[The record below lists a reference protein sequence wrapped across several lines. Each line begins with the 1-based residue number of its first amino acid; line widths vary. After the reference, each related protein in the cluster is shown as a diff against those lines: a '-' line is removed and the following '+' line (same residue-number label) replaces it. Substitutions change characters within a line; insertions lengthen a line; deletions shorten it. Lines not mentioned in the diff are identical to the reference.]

1 MENTLENKAKF
12 FAMYWNQPVAII
24 TKGSYTHPKG
34 TIHLVDKNT
43 ISSVESEKFHK
54 HRYSLELKPI
64 SSISDED
71 AEYCIGKTECSMR
84 KNDPNSGDYGMSP
97 SSIFV
102 NSIIGDSSYHIGRR
116 EADYLRSKG
125 YAIKWIDKTVKDQVS
140 DGWVKLKGE
149 TNNEKANITKTP

>member
-1 MENTLENKAKF
+1 MSKTIENTLENKAKF
-12 FAMYWNQPVAII
+12 FAMYLDQEVYCIEGWNRGVMICDAH
-24 TKGSYTHPKG
+24 K
-34 TIHLVDKNT
+34 LVKEEFNYLKKSFL
-43 ISSVESEKFHK
+43 I
-54 HRYSLELKPI
+54 LKPL

-97 SSIFV
+97 SLIFV
-102 NSIIGDSSYHIGRR
+102 NSMMGDSSYHIGRR

-125 YAIKWIDKTVKDQVS
+125 YALKWMNKTVKEQIL

-149 TNNEKANITKTP
+149 TK

>member
-12 FAMYWNQPVAII
+12 LALYWGQRLMREEMDSKLYFCKPGKDSDFELNYI
-24 TKGSYTHPKG
+24 
-34 TIHLVDKNT
+34 
-43 ISSVESEKFHK
+43 
-54 HRYSLELKPI
+54 ELKPL

-102 NSIIGDSSYHIGRR
+102 NSMIGDSSYHIGRR

-125 YAIKWIDKTVKDQVS
+125 YALPWMGVTVEEQVNRGWI
-140 DGWVKLKGE
+140 KLKGE
-149 TNNEKANITKTP
+149 TKQSEI